1 MACENDNATATYGS
15 LHDAFSA
22 FKRADG
28 AQASAPGAGKAS
40 APAPAP
46 ATVHGSLSAAI
57 AASGSLTSEPVA
69 ADGAQTAALAPAAD
83 AAPVSAPGAAYGAQ
97 SSASAAADR
106 APASSLA
113 AAFKALQR
121 RNADRSGSQATMPV
135 AERFVSINGEGA
147 CAGKL
152 AAFIRFT
159 GCNLRC
165 GYCDTMWANAPG
177 AAAKGETPEQ
187 LAAWV
192 RQTGVECVTLT
203 GGEPVL
209 QPLLPQLVELL
220 LGEPGPNER
229 GLRVEIE
236 TNGAADLGE
245 LAALRARIGDAAP
258 GALAFTVDWK
268 LPSSGMEQQMLP
280 ANFRLLDARDTVKFV
295 CGQGD
300 LPRVLEVARQL
311 DLPGRVPVYLS
322 PCFGDIEPARIVEF
336 MQENQMTWATAQ
348 VQLHKVIW
356 PDVERGV

>member
-1 MACENDNATATYGS
+1 MTCENENATYGS

-22 FKRADG
+22 FKRTDG
-28 AQASAPGAGKAS
+28 AQASASDAGKTS
-40 APAPAP
+40 APAPD
-46 ATVHGSLSAAI
+46 TVHGSLSAAI
-57 AASGSLTSEPVA
+57 AASGSLASELVA
-69 ADGAQTAALAPAAD
+69 ADGVQTAARIPA
-83 AAPVSAPGAAYGAQ
+83 VSAAT
-97 SSASAAADR
+97 
-106 APASSLA
+106 ASSLA
-113 AAFKALQR
+113 AAVRASQR
-121 RNADRSGSQATMPV
+121 RNAGESGPQATMPV

-177 AAAKGETPEQ
+177 AAAQGETPQQ
-187 LAAWV
+187 LVAWV
-192 RQTGVECVTLT
+192 RQAGVECVTLT

-220 LGEPGPNER
+220 LGELGPTGR

-245 LAALRARIGDAAP
+245 LAALRTRIGNDAP
-258 GALAFTVDWK
+258 GELTFTVDWK
-268 LPSSGMEQQMLP
+268 LPSSGMEQRMLP
-280 ANFRLLDARDTVKFV
+280 ANFRLLDGCDTVKFV

-336 MQENQMTWATAQ
+336 MQENRMTWATAQ

>member
-1 MACENDNATATYGS
+1 MACENENATATYGS

-28 AQASAPGAGKAS
+28 AQTSAFGAGKAS
-40 APAPAP
+40 ASAPAP

-69 ADGAQTAALAPAAD
+69 ADGVQTAALAPAAD

-192 RQTGVECVTLT
+192 RQTDIECVTLT

-258 GALAFTVDWK
+258 GALSFTVDWK
-268 LPSSGMEQQMLP
+268 LPSSGMEQRMLP
-280 ANFRLLDARDTVKFV
+280 ANFRLLDGRDTVKFV

-336 MQENQMTWATAQ
+336 MQENRMTWATAQ

>member
-1 MACENDNATATYGS
+1 MTCENENEKATFGS
-15 LHDAFSA
+15 LHDAV
-22 FKRADG
+22 
-28 AQASAPGAGKAS
+28 KAS
-40 APAPAP
+40 
-46 ATVHGSLSAAI
+46 
-57 AASGSLTSEPVA
+57 
-69 ADGAQTAALAPAAD
+69 
-83 AAPVSAPGAAYGAQ
+83 
-97 SSASAAADR
+97 
-106 APASSLA
+106 
-113 AAFKALQR
+113 QR
-121 RNADRSGSQATMPV
+121 RSADQPGSQATMPV

-165 GYCDTMWANAPG
+165 GYCDTMWANAPS
-177 AAAKGETPEQ
+177 AAAQGETPEQ

-209 QPLLPQLVELL
+209 QPLLPQLVERL
-220 LGEPGPNER
+220 LGEPGPGGC

-245 LAALRARIGDAAP
+245 LAALRTRIGNDAP
-258 GALAFTVDWK
+258 GELTFTVDWK
-268 LPSSGMEQQMLP
+268 LPSSGMEQRMLP

-295 CGQGD
+295 CGRGD

-336 MQENQMTWATAQ
+336 MQENRMTWATAQ

>member
-1 MACENDNATATYGS
+1 MTCENENATYGS

-22 FKRADG
+22 FKRTDG
-28 AQASAPGAGKAS
+28 AQTSASGAGKAS
-40 APAPAP
+40 APAP

-57 AASGSLTSEPVA
+57 AA
-69 ADGAQTAALAPAAD
+69 TA
-83 AAPVSAPGAAYGAQ
+83 VQ
-97 SSASAAADR
+97 SPASAAADR

-113 AAFKALQR
+113 DAVRASQR
-121 RNADRSGSQATMPV
+121 RNAGESGARATMPV

-177 AAAKGETPEQ
+177 AAAQGETPQQ
-187 LAAWV
+187 LVAWV
-192 RQTGVECVTLT
+192 REAGVECVTLT

-220 LGEPGPNER
+220 LGELGPTGC

-245 LAALRARIGDAAP
+245 LAALRARIGNAAP
-258 GALAFTVDWK
+258 GRLSFTVDWK

-336 MQENQMTWATAQ
+336 MQENRMTWATAQ

>member
-1 MACENDNATATYGS
+1 MACENENATATYGS

-28 AQASAPGAGKAS
+28 AQTSAFGGGKALAS
-40 APAPAP
+40 APAPAI
-46 ATVHGSLSAAI
+46 VHGSLSAAI

-69 ADGAQTAALAPAAD
+69 ADGVQTAALAPAAG

-121 RNADRSGSQATMPV
+121 RNADRSGSRATMPV

-152 AAFIRFT
+152 AAFVRFT

-177 AAAKGETPEQ
+177 VAAQGETPQQ

-258 GALAFTVDWK
+258 GALSFTVDWK
-268 LPSSGMEQQMLP
+268 LPSSGMEQRMLP
-280 ANFRLLDARDTVKFV
+280 ANFRLLDGRDTVKFV

-336 MQENQMTWATAQ
+336 MQENRMTWATAQ

>member
-1 MACENDNATATYGS
+1 MTCENENATATYGS

-22 FKRADG
+22 
-28 AQASAPGAGKAS
+28 S
-40 APAPAP
+40 
-46 ATVHGSLSAAI
+46 
-57 AASGSLTSEPVA
+57 
-69 ADGAQTAALAPAAD
+69 
-83 AAPVSAPGAAYGAQ
+83 
-97 SSASAAADR
+97 
-106 APASSLA
+106 
-113 AAFKALQR
+113 QR
-121 RNADRSGSQATMPV
+121 RSADQPSSRATMPV

-165 GYCDTMWANAPG
+165 GYCDTMWANVPG
-177 AAAKGETPEQ
+177 AAAKGENPEQ

-220 LGEPGPNER
+220 LVEPGPNGR

-258 GALAFTVDWK
+258 GMLSFTVDWK
-268 LPSSGMEQQMLP
+268 LPSSGMEQQMLS
-280 ANFRLLDARDTVKFV
+280 AHFRLLDTRDTVKFV

>member
-1 MACENDNATATYGS
+1 MTCENENETATYGS
-15 LHDAFSA
+15 LRDAFSA

-28 AQASAPGAGKAS
+28 AQA
-40 APAPAP
+40 PAL

-57 AASGSLTSEPVA
+57 AASGSLTSELVA
-69 ADGAQTAALAPAAD
+69 ADGAQTASLTPVAG
-83 AAPVSAPGAAYGAQ
+83 AAPVSVPVAVQGVQ
-97 SSASAAADR
+97 SSASAVAGA
-106 APASSLA
+106 APASSLVA
-113 AAFKALQR
+113 AVRASQR
-121 RNADRSGSQATMPV
+121 RSADQPSSRATMPV

-147 CAGKL
+147 CVGKL

-165 GYCDTMWANAPG
+165 GYCDTMWANVPG
-177 AAAKGETPEQ
+177 AAAKDEAPEQ

-220 LGEPGPNER
+220 LGEPGPNGR

-245 LAALRARIGDAAP
+245 LAALRARVGDAAP
-258 GALAFTVDWK
+258 GSLSFTVDWK

-280 ANFRLLDARDTVKFV
+280 ANFRLLGARDTVKFV

-300 LPRVLEVARQL
+300 LPRALEVARQL

>member
-1 MACENDNATATYGS
+1 MTCENENATATFGS
-15 LHDAFSA
+15 LRDAFSA

-28 AQASAPGAGKAS
+28 AQTSASGAGKTL
-40 APAPAP
+40 APAPDA
-46 ATVHGSLSAAI
+46 VHGSLSAAI
-57 AASGSLTSEPVA
+57 AASGSLTSEFVA
-69 ADGAQTAALAPAAD
+69 ADGVQTAVRIP
-83 AAPVSAPGAAYGAQ
+83 
-97 SSASAAADR
+97 AADR

-113 AAFKALQR
+113 AAVKASQR
-121 RNADRSGSQATMPV
+121 RNAGAPGSQATMSV

-165 GYCDTMWANAPG
+165 GYCDTMWANVPG
-177 AAAKGETPEQ
+177 AAARGETPQQ
-187 LAAWV
+187 LVAWV
-192 RQTGVECVTLT
+192 RQAGVECVTLT
-203 GGEPVL
+203 GGEPAL

-220 LGEPGPNER
+220 LVEPGPNGR

-258 GALAFTVDWK
+258 GMLSFTVDWK
-268 LPSSGMEQQMLP
+268 LPSSGMEQQMLS
-280 ANFRLLDARDTVKFV
+280 ANFRLLDTRDTVKFV

>member
-1 MACENDNATATYGS
+1 
-15 LHDAFSA
+15 
-22 FKRADG
+22 
-28 AQASAPGAGKAS
+28 
-40 APAPAP
+40 
-46 ATVHGSLSAAI
+46 
-57 AASGSLTSEPVA
+57 
-69 ADGAQTAALAPAAD
+69 
-83 AAPVSAPGAAYGAQ
+83 
-97 SSASAAADR
+97 
-106 APASSLA
+106 
-113 AAFKALQR
+113 
-121 RNADRSGSQATMPV
+121 MPV

-152 AAFIRFT
+152 AAFVRFT

-165 GYCDTMWANAPG
+165 GYCDTMWANVPG

-220 LGEPGPNER
+220 LGEPGRASAACAWRSRRTAP
-229 GLRVEIE
+229 
-236 TNGAADLGE
+236 ADLGE

-258 GALAFTVDWK
+258 GVLSFTVDWK

-300 LPRVLEVARQL
+300 LPRVLEVARAARSA
-311 DLPGRVPVYLS
+311 GARAGVP
-322 PCFGDIEPARIVEF
+322 EPVLWGHRAGAHR
-336 MQENQMTWATAQ
+336 
-348 VQLHKVIW
+348 
-356 PDVERGV
+356 

>member
-1 MACENDNATATYGS
+1 MTCENENATATYGS

-22 FKRADG
+22 
-28 AQASAPGAGKAS
+28 S
-40 APAPAP
+40 
-46 ATVHGSLSAAI
+46 
-57 AASGSLTSEPVA
+57 
-69 ADGAQTAALAPAAD
+69 
-83 AAPVSAPGAAYGAQ
+83 
-97 SSASAAADR
+97 
-106 APASSLA
+106 
-113 AAFKALQR
+113 QR
-121 RNADRSGSQATMPV
+121 RSADQPGSQAAMPV

-165 GYCDTMWANAPG
+165 GYCDTMWANVPG
-177 AAAKGETPEQ
+177 AAAKDETPEQ

-209 QPLLPQLVELL
+209 QPLLPRLVELL
-220 LGEPGPNER
+220 LGEPGPSGR

-245 LAALRARIGDAAP
+245 LAALRARIGSAAP
-258 GALAFTVDWK
+258 GTLAFTVDWK
-268 LPSSGMEQQMLP
+268 LPSSGMEQRMLP
-280 ANFRLLDARDTVKFV
+280 ANFRLLDGRDTVKFV

-322 PCFGDIEPARIVEF
+322 PCFGGIEPARIVEF

>member
-1 MACENDNATATYGS
+1 
-15 LHDAFSA
+15 
-22 FKRADG
+22 
-28 AQASAPGAGKAS
+28 
-40 APAPAP
+40 
-46 ATVHGSLSAAI
+46 
-57 AASGSLTSEPVA
+57 
-69 ADGAQTAALAPAAD
+69 
-83 AAPVSAPGAAYGAQ
+83 
-97 SSASAAADR
+97 
-106 APASSLA
+106 
-113 AAFKALQR
+113 
-121 RNADRSGSQATMPV
+121 MPV

-165 GYCDTMWANAPG
+165 GYCDTMWANVPG
-177 AAAKGETPEQ
+177 AAAKDETPEQ

-220 LGEPGPNER
+220 LGEPGPCER

-245 LAALRARIGDAAP
+245 LAALRARIGDAAHGCSLSP
-258 GALAFTVDWK
+258 QTGSCHQAAW
-268 LPSSGMEQQMLP
+268 SSRCCP
-280 ANFRLLDARDTVKFV
+280 ANFRLLDTRDTVKFV

-300 LPRVLEVARQL
+300 LPRALK
-311 DLPGRVPVYLS
+311 LPGSSICRGACRCTLS
-322 PCFGDIEPARIVEF
+322 PCFGDIEPVRIVEF

>member
-1 MACENDNATATYGS
+1 MTCANENATATYGS

-22 FKRADG
+22 
-28 AQASAPGAGKAS
+28 S
-40 APAPAP
+40 
-46 ATVHGSLSAAI
+46 
-57 AASGSLTSEPVA
+57 
-69 ADGAQTAALAPAAD
+69 
-83 AAPVSAPGAAYGAQ
+83 
-97 SSASAAADR
+97 
-106 APASSLA
+106 
-113 AAFKALQR
+113 QR
-121 RNADRSGSQATMPV
+121 RSAGQPSSRATMPV

-165 GYCDTMWANAPG
+165 GYCDTMWANVPG

-220 LGEPGPNER
+220 LVEPGPCER

-245 LAALRARIGDAAP
+245 LAALRARVGDAAP
-258 GALAFTVDWK
+258 GALSFTVDWK
-268 LPSSGMEQQMLP
+268 LPSSGMEQRMLP
-280 ANFRLLDARDTVKFV
+280 ANFRLLDTRDTVKFV

-300 LPRVLEVARQL
+300 LPRALEVARQL